1 MGSLT
6 SRPSAP
12 APQPQIVYVP
22 APTATQTTTS
32 GGTTNTNTATSGSP
46 PPTPTES
53 ERRTSSLLQRER
65 GRFGTIQTGFR
76 GLLSAVTNA
85 GQRKTLLGE

>member
-12 APQPQIVYVP
+12 PAQPQIVYVP
-22 APTATQTTTS
+22 APTVTQTTTS
-32 GGTTNTNTATSGSP
+32 SGTTNTSTSGSTP
-46 PPTPTES
+46 PPPSES
-53 ERRTSSLLQRER
+53 GRRTSSLLQRER

-76 GLLSAVTNA
+76 GLLTAVTNA